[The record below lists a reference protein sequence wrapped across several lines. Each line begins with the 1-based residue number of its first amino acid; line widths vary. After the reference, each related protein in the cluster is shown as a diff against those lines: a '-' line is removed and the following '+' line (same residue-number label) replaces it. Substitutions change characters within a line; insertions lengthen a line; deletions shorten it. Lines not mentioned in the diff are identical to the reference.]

1 MNTLDT
7 ALRNYDF
14 ADAGPG
20 TRPASS
26 SGRSAE
32 ERGVDCTQGSYFQT
46 FLCLAFHF
54 YSCCC
59 SHDFFLLLYSP
70 YIFLVNV
77 LLGTLSDHIL
87 ISICRS

>member
-32 ERGVDCTQGSYFQT
+32 ERGVDCTQGS
-46 FLCLAFHF
+46 
-54 YSCCC
+54 
-59 SHDFFLLLYSP
+59 
-70 YIFLVNV
+70 
-77 LLGTLSDHIL
+77 
-87 ISICRS
+87 

>member
-1 MNTLDT
+1 MNTLEI

-26 SGRSAE
+26 SGRSEE
-32 ERGVDCTQGSYFQT
+32 ERGVDQGSYFQT
-46 FLCLAFHF
+46 FLCLVFHF
-54 YSCCC
+54 YSYIC